1 MLVVREDQRP
11 DQDTTRGVVL
21 VRLDRPPVNALNHQL
36 LTELADL
43 ADALHVDAAA
53 GSVRAVVVTG
63 NERAFAAGADIKE
76 FSDRLQARRVG
87 RAFRAALDGLASLP
101 VPVIAAVNGFALGGG
116 CELALACDLRVAGA
130 ARARFG
136 QPEIQLGLIPGAG
149 GTQRLAR
156 LVGPAAAKD
165 LVWTGRQVDATEAQ
179 RIGLVDRVVADA
191 EVVTAALTLA
201 GELATGPRLA
211 TAAAKR
217 AVDAGLAL
225 GLAAG
230 LDLEAA
236 EFAAI
241 FDTPDAQEGTS
252 AFVEKRPPRF
262 E

>member
-1 MLVVREDQRP
+1 VLVVREDQ
-11 DQDTTRGVVL
+11 DGARGVAL

-43 ADALHVDAAA
+43 VDGLHVDAAA
-53 GSVRAVVVTG
+53 GTLRAVVVAG

-76 FSDRLQARRVG
+76 FSDRVQARRLG
-87 RAFRAALDGLASLP
+87 RAFRGALDGLASLP
-101 VPVIAAVNGFALGGG
+101 VPVIAAVTGFALGGG

-130 ARARFG
+130 AKTRFG

-156 LVGPAAAKD
+156 LVGPAVAKD

-191 EVVTAALTLA
+191 DVLTAALAWAGALA
-201 GELATGPRLA
+201 AGPRLA
-211 TAAAKR
+211 VAAAKR
-217 AVDAGLAL
+217 AVDGGLAL

-230 LDLEAA
+230 LDLEAG
-236 EFAAI
+236 EFAAL
-241 FDTPDAQEGTS
+241 FDTADAREGTA
-252 AFVEKRPPRF
+252 AFVDKRPPRF
-262 E
+262 G